1 MSGNVSLFVA
11 QPSCTVQIAV
21 LEDICPAPDENML
34 GQLRFQDLEIIYQ
47 AMIHG

>member
-1 MSGNVSLFVA
+1 MFPSLFVA